1 MKRFLAMATILAIL
15 LVSLSLIAG
24 CGGQPPAPSTSAPSQ
39 PAAPTP
45 AASPPPSPAAA
56 QQIKMRCAGEFAP
69 PEAISVVLT
78 ELQTTIPQVT
88 NNRVKFEYYPA
99 AQLYNHPDGI
109 TALKA
114 GGLEMGFNGMPLA
127 FLSTEW
133 DLLCGIPFLINDS
146 AHLKRFEE
154 SNAYKNFSQ
163 RLEAQGIKPLTKVY
177 AMGDQP
183 IFNNKRAVA
192 KLEDLKGIKFSSGP
206 APTLMESLT
215 LLSGSKPIN
224 VPVSEM
230 ATSLE
235 TGVFD
240 GSMFP
245 WPVQVFLPLPKILP
259 YVTNV
264 NYAVSFPIGLVV
276 SAKWWNSL
284 PSDLQPVLQKT
295 FEDAMTKYDGM
306 ITKVSAEQFDIFKKT
321 PGTTVTEL
329 TPAEKDRW
337 TETLK
342 PLYDK
347 VGKDPNLAELVQ
359 AAQATK

>member
-1 MKRFLAMATILAIL
+1 
-15 LVSLSLIAG
+15 
-24 CGGQPPAPSTSAPSQ
+24 
-39 PAAPTP
+39 
-45 AASPPPSPAAA
+45 
-56 QQIKMRCAGEFAP
+56 MRCAGEFAP
-69 PEAISVVLT
+69 PEAISVVIT
-78 ELQTTIPQVT
+78 NLQTKIPQVT

-99 AQLYNHPDGI
+99 AQLYTFPDGI
-109 TALKA
+109 TALKN

-127 FLSTEW
+127 FLSPEW
-133 DLLCGIPFLINDS
+133 DLLCGIPFLINDN

-154 SNAYKNFSQ
+154 TDAYKAFCKRQ
-163 RLEAQGIKPLTKVY
+163 EATGIKPLTKVI

-183 IFNNKRAVA
+183 IFNNKRAIA

-206 APTLMESLT
+206 SPTLIQSLT

-224 VPVSEM
+224 VPVAEM

-259 YVTNV
+259 YVLNI
-264 NYAVSFPIGLVV
+264 NYAVSYPVGLMV
-276 SAKWWNSL
+276 SVKWWNTV
-284 PSDLQPVLQKT
+284 PTDLQQILQKA
-295 FEDAMTKYDGM
+295 FEEAMAEYDTQ
-306 ITKVSAEQFDIFKKT
+306 ITKVSSDQFGIFKNT
-321 PGTTVTEL
+321 AGTTVTEL
-329 TPAEKDRW
+329 TPAEKARW
-337 TETLK
+337 TDTLK

-347 VGKDPNLAELVQ
+347 VGQDAKLADIIK